1 MINMTVADLKRLIS
15 DLPDNMPVIIPVWE
29 MRYDNASNSLVHNAG
44 EDEED

>member
-1 MINMTVADLKRLIS
+1 MINMTIAELKRFIS
-15 DLPDNMPVIIPVWE
+15 DLPDNMLVIIPVWE

>member
-1 MINMTVADLKRLIS
+1 MKFVVDEFPYYEELCPFWT
-15 DLPDNMPVIIPVWE
+15 